1 MRTFLFRTSLLCFSG
16 LLVSCGGGGGGG
28 SSSATAPAATA
39 EWTYMVY
46 LAGDNNLSAA
56 AIADINEM
64 EQSGSSDKVNVVV
77 QAEFSQ
83 TYTPSVPGLT
93 KSHSPAV
100 RDGIN
105 IGIPGAASGFASVR
119 GRIIKD
125 FDPSWISSP
134 LQSLGSNMDMGKAQT
149 LTDFINWSKQ
159 NYPARNYAL
168 VLWSH
173 GDGWKVKRDVGG
185 VITRGAL
192 ADDTSGSFMSVPD
205 IAKAIKDSG
214 INFKVLNF
222 DACLMGMYEV
232 AHAFIGLADYLVA
245 SEEVEPS
252 AGDDYKT
259 LIGELKAKPSMDPQD
274 LSVAIA
280 RTYRSSYAGDPDF
293 RDDAVTKSVIRLSA
307 MPALQDAVESLAAYA
322 GNHLAQHRIALQAAR
337 SASVSYENNHS
348 HDLWDF
354 LIQLEAQASVKADSE
369 LQNLSGAVKLAHMQA
384 VVDSRIYASSPGS
397 PVYRSQGLAIF
408 LPRNTQIT
416 QDELAQYSQ
425 LSSNLNGRNKWRDL
439 VNLLVNGD
447 VGGLLEKV
455 EGNFA
460 FTVRWDEPSVDID
473 LFISEPDGLYAPYM
487 GVRTPNGYFT
497 PDASPSEN
505 SVPMEGYVADD
516 LIQKG
521 SYDVFVNYYEG
532 DRPTTVDLYYADT
545 VTAEMK
551 LDSQTML
558 IPGLPVAPFDSN
570 PLNDAGVY
578 AGSYSDWWYYG
589 GLTRHAGSGFA
600 INREY
605 QLPDGKRVVVHFN
618 ERRAKLKR
626 RLKTLKTG
634 TAS

>member
-1 MRTFLFRTSLLCFSG
+1 MRTFLFRTSFLCLSS
-16 LLVSCGGGGGGG
+16 LLVSCGGGGGG

-77 QAEFSQ
+77 QAEFSP
-83 TYTPSVPGLT
+83 TYTPTVPGLT
-93 KSHSPAV
+93 KSNSPAV

-105 IGIPGAASGFASVR
+105 IGIGFPGAASGFASVR

-125 FDPSWISSP
+125 FDPAWISSP
-134 LQSLGSNMDMGKAQT
+134 LQSLGSNVDMGKAQT

-159 NYPARNYAL
+159 NYPAKNYAL

-205 IAKAIKDSG
+205 IAKAVKDSG
-214 INFKVLNF
+214 ISLQVLNF

-259 LIGELKAKPSMDPQD
+259 LIGELKAKPSMAPLD

-280 RTYRSSYAGDPDF
+280 RTYRSSYASDPDF
-293 RDDAVTKSVIRLSA
+293 RDDAVTKSVVRLAA
-307 MPALQDAVESLAAYA
+307 MPELQDTVESLAAYA
-322 GNHLAQHRIALQAAR
+322 GSHLVQHRIALQAAR
-337 SASVSYENNHS
+337 SASVSYANNHS

-354 LIQLEAQASVKADSE
+354 LIQLEAQASVKADAD
-369 LQNLSGAVKLAHMQA
+369 LQNLTGAVKLAHMQA
-384 VVDSRIYASSPGS
+384 VVDSRIHASSPGS
-397 PVYRSQGLAIF
+397 PVYRSRGLAIF
-408 LPRNTQIT
+408 LPQNTQIT
-416 QDELAQYSQ
+416 QDELQQYSQ
-425 LSSNLNGRNKWRDL
+425 LSSSLNGRNKWRDL
-439 VNLLVNGD
+439 VNLMVNGD

-460 FTVRWDEPSVDID
+460 FTLRWDDPSVDID
-473 LFISEPDGLYAPYM
+473 LYVNEPEDLYAPYM
-487 GVRTPNGYFT
+487 GVRTPNGFFS
-497 PDASPSEN
+497 PDSSE
-505 SVPMEGYVADD
+505 SGEPMESYVADE
-516 LIQKG
+516 LVQKG
-521 SYDVFVNYYEG
+521 DYDIFVSYYSG
-532 DRPTTVDLYYADT
+532 SGPTQVDLYYSDAST
-545 VTAEMK
+545 VETK
-551 LDSQTML
+551 QFSQKML
-558 IPGLPVAPFDSN
+558 IDGLPIAPIESN
-570 PLNDAGVY
+570 PLNDAGVA
-578 AGSYSDWWYYG
+578 AGSYSDWWYPR
-589 GLTRHAGSGFA
+589 GLTRHLGANLSF
-600 INREY
+600 NREF

-626 RLKTLKTG
+626 RLKTVKTG